1 MRQRI
6 AMVGTIMVLNLR
18 GGKRLKP
25 EFFSSSAILL
35 NGALSLLAILGK
47 QVAVLIVKVWR
58 LIGQLCSVAL
68 QHQRVD
74 LRFVQ
79 HESLRGFAGKHHPP
93 VKMR

>member
-6 AMVGTIMVLNLR
+6 AIVGTIMVLNLR

-25 EFFSSSAILL
+25 EFFSSSEILL
-35 NGALSLLAILGK
+35 NGALSLLAVLGK
-47 QVAVLIVKVWR
+47 QVAVLIIKVWR
-58 LIGQLCSVAL
+58 LIGQLCCVTL
-68 QHQRVD
+68 QLQSVD

-93 VKMR
+93 VIMR